1 MFLLP
6 VESNVYFQ
14 ILFTRQRNKILTY
27 LIFYY
32 LGFYYYMKPNLI
44 QADRVNRSLEDTHT
58 HKKKKL
64 RRQSFGNKKMQD

>member
-1 MFLLP
+1 MFLLL
-6 VESNVYFQ
+6 VESSAYFQ

-58 HKKKKL
+58 QKKK
-64 RRQSFGNKKMQD
+64 S

>member
-6 VESNVYFQ
+6 VESSAYFQ
-14 ILFTRQRNKILTY
+14 ILFTWQRNKILTY

-32 LGFYYYMKPNLI
+32 LRFYYNMKPNLI

-58 HKKKKL
+58 QKKKKL
-64 RRQSFGNKKMQD
+64 RRQSFGNKRMQD

>member
-6 VESNVYFQ
+6 VESSAYFQ
-14 ILFTRQRNKILTY
+14 ILFTWQRNKILTY

-32 LGFYYYMKPNLI
+32 LRFYYNMKPNLI

-58 HKKKKL
+58 HKKKKV
-64 RRQSFGNKKMQD
+64 KKTELW

>member
-6 VESNVYFQ
+6 VESSAYFQ
-14 ILFTRQRNKILTY
+14 ILFTWQRNKILTY

-32 LGFYYYMKPNLI
+32 LRFYYNMKPNLI

-58 HKKKKL
+58 HTHKKL
-64 RRQSFGNKKMQD
+64 RRQSFGNKRMQD